1 MTRSGVVARA
11 EAGDVEVGEAIPM
24 PSRTWN
30 VLPLTSRTCCR
41 IVSISRCTYVCTHT
55 YTLEQINITAIC
67 RFIKVLIGLKLFTI
81 MVWYYVLLYIVY
93 GVLLCTIV
101 VDQPIPTFTL
111 FALLDLLQ
119 GVNLTGEGDAQ
130 NQ

>member
-1 MTRSGVVARA
+1 
-11 EAGDVEVGEAIPM
+11 
-24 PSRTWN
+24 
-30 VLPLTSRTCCR
+30 
-41 IVSISRCTYVCTHT
+41 
-55 YTLEQINITAIC
+55 
-67 RFIKVLIGLKLFTI
+67 